1 MRSTDV
7 DTGTM
12 VSTQTS
18 AKPMRSTDMRTGTTV
33 STQPTTKPSTAST
46 LYVVAVTV
54 LVLVGAGY
62 MFFAAMCNPGIFNG

>member
-1 MRSTDV
+1 MRSIDV
-7 DTGTM
+7 HTGTS

-18 AKPMRSTDMRTGTTV
+18 AKPMRSIDVHTGTRV
-33 STQPTTKPSTAST
+33 STQPPAKPNTAST

>member
-1 MRSTDV
+1 MPSIDLH
-7 DTGTM
+7 
-12 VSTQTS
+12 
-18 AKPMRSTDMRTGTTV
+18 TGTTV
-33 STQPTTKPSTAST
+33 STQIPAKPMRTTDVHTGTTVSTQTTAKPSTAST